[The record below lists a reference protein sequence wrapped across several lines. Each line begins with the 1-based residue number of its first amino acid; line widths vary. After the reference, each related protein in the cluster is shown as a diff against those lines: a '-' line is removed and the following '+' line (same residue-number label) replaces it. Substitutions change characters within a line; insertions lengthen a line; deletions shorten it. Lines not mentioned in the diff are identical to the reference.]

1 MARFED
7 FWHIINPWEFLD
19 SNIKEMADYVNN
31 KLIEFNDSKFYNH
44 WFVLDFPSYDVIRKI
59 YNGNDLNRSYRSIA
73 TNLKLSGVSMDMD
86 DLNLDLSL
94 QDSKVPEYNRDLNIY
109 YDSYYYF
116 SKSEITQLNG
126 RNIATNNCIQRKFQK
141 TKSNNNNNNS
151 KMQKKKYIVKTDF
164 KCAKNSRNQW
174 YFKPNN
180 DYVKIVSALDDQCL
194 FFKNNTLQTG
204 KCHSNSIY
212 EDFIT
217 KNKTLCSRADEN
229 YCLDGYKTLAA
240 ALESME
246 EKNSKCPFRFIRFGY
261 PCCSD
266 SAEIILTDEMGS
278 WGYENGGLCGIPYDT
293 LDLLDTIE

>member
-126 RNIATNNCIQRKFQK
+126 RNITTNNCIQRKFQK

-151 KMQKKKYIVKTDF
+151 KMQKKNMSLKRISNVLKIQEINGTSNQTMIMSKLFPPWMINAYSLKIIHYKPENVIPIVF
-164 KCAKNSRNQW
+164 M
-174 YFKPNN
+174 
-180 DYVKIVSALDDQCL
+180 KILLLKIKLSVQERM
-194 FFKNNTLQTG
+194 K
-204 KCHSNSIY
+204 
-212 EDFIT
+212 
-217 KNKTLCSRADEN
+217 
-229 YCLDGYKTLAA
+229 
-240 ALESME
+240 
-246 EKNSKCPFRFIRFGY
+246 
-261 PCCSD
+261 
-266 SAEIILTDEMGS
+266 IIV
-278 WGYENGGLCGIPYDT
+278 
-293 LDLLDTIE
+293 